1 MYHNM
6 DVGEPHVQ
14 IFEEPK
20 QRGMRFRYKCEGRSA
35 GSIPGERSTD
45 SNRTYP
51 SIQILDYCG
60 KGKVRVSLVTK
71 NEPYK
76 PHPHDLVGKDC
87 RDGYYETEF
96 GPDRKVIAFQN
107 LGIQCVRRR
116 EVKDAI
122 MQRVNRCINPFEVSR
137 EQLLQTED
145 YDLNVV
151 RLCFQVILQDQA
163 GQYTRRL
170 TPIVSNPIYDN
181 RAPNTAELRICRVNK
196 NSGSVLGGEEIF
208 LLCDKVQKDDI
219 EVRFF
224 MQSWEAKGSFSQADV
239 HRQVA
244 IVFKT
249 PPYFDSS
256 ITSPITVHMQLRR
269 PTDQEVS
276 EPMEFRYLPDDKDP
290 YGCQEK
296 KRRREDLMK
305 SFPSLPVMNTANRPK
320 MSGRILHAV
329 KKEPHNTYIKPAL
342 SSRMFPTPSEMYD
355 GSMYQTSP
363 QPPMVPPQASLQR
376 TVPMSSLWSHGN
388 TALSL
393 DTIRIQSSRDSTV
406 GSLQPSMVLP
416 APDGGAAGLPRLT
429 ERDLQCLMTEAQM
442 SEAQTWRQPP
452 QQHQHQQQHQQQ
464 QATRGTHRKEAT
476 TETSNMQSAWPSYN
490 IPPGAAGP
498 MNGDGCLPLTVPYNY
513 MDVMESEDILQSFSD
528 QPGFQLKQ
536 ETGTMGQEV
545 PTNMPSS
552 SCTYTALMP
561 PHQLNNASSME
572 ALRQAMGDASSSP
585 GPTLQNNFA
594 VNGISGEDTLNWPQ
608 FYAE

>member
-51 SIQILDYCG
+51 SIQVNGTHPSALILPT
-60 KGKVRVSLVTK
+60 V
-71 NEPYK
+71 
-76 PHPHDLVGKDC
+76 DLVSPHCG
-87 RDGYYETEF
+87 G
-96 GPDRKVIAFQN
+96 G
-107 LGIQCVRRR
+107 
-116 EVKDAI
+116 AI
-122 MQRVNRCINPFEVSR
+122 GEASLTTPVSR

-305 SFPSLPVMNTANRPK
+305 SFPSLPAVMNTANRPK

-342 SSRMFPTPSEMYD
+342 SSRMLPNPSGMYD

-452 QQHQHQQQHQQQ
+452 QQHQHQHQQQ

-498 MNGDGCLPLTVPYNY
+498 MNGDGCLPLTMPYNY